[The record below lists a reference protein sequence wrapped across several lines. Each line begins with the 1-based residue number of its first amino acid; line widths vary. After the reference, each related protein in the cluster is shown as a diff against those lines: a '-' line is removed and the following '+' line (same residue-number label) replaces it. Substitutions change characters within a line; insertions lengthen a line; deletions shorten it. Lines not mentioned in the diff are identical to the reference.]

1 MNKLKRTFS
10 AMLAFLLMMSC
21 LGMNQFAHAAEKAP
35 GNPDDVT
42 LYPQTPNA
50 EQASDYTMTI
60 NGKEV
65 FIEDFYK
72 ASQARVIH
80 NGQGPLDVT
89 VTVKNPGVKLTTCDV
104 YPRRADVYPVVDKEA
119 KTVNFTIT
127 PEMLEDNYQYI
138 ISIAGLENI
147 ILMVDAPETDVPDPD
162 SQNVLNVMDV
172 EGVKNDGTKC
182 TEAIQ
187 KAIDQV
193 GEDPELDILYFPDG
207 RYVTGRLEIRHD
219 DVAIYLSSGTLIEGA
234 SDAATPEELAKDYP
248 FGETGYGHNDRRNG
262 SVFIQPMGKRELVGD
277 GENGH
282 YEVTPIKNFKLYGR
296 GVIDGKGREIYSK
309 VGSGNDNQ
317 ANWIHLFEAKDV
329 DGLIVKDVILRNSS
343 NWCFKLENVNNA
355 EVTNLK
361 AINST
366 DQRYADGMDMS
377 SVTHAKYNNCMSYSQ
392 DDALAI
398 MTLQLKNETNT
409 GYDGPPQGPTED
421 LTFTNHFGYTDC
433 SAVRIGWD
441 STDIISDL
449 LFDNC
454 EWVKYDAGGFNI
466 HRLQYDNK
474 YGPITFRNCRWDN
487 ADNTGMKT
495 FATCYGTDG
504 NGFSQGRINAEEI
517 KFENCIIDGLY
528 QGAFNIQGQTI
539 DKVIF

>member
-162 SQNVLNVMDV
+162 SPNVLNVMDV

-343 NWCFKLENVNNA
+343 NWCFA
-355 EVTNLK
+355 GTGR
-361 AINST
+361 S
-366 DQRYADGMDMS
+366 
-377 SVTHAKYNNCMSYSQ
+377 
-392 DDALAI
+392 
-398 MTLQLKNETNT
+398 NT
-409 GYDGPPQGPTED
+409 G
-421 LTFTNHFGYTDC
+421 
-433 SAVRIGWD
+433 
-441 STDIISDL
+441 
-449 LFDNC
+449 
-454 EWVKYDAGGFNI
+454 
-466 HRLQYDNK
+466 
-474 YGPITFRNCRWDN
+474 
-487 ADNTGMKT
+487 
-495 FATCYGTDG
+495 
-504 NGFSQGRINAEEI
+504 
-517 KFENCIIDGLY
+517 
-528 QGAFNIQGQTI
+528 
-539 DKVIF
+539 